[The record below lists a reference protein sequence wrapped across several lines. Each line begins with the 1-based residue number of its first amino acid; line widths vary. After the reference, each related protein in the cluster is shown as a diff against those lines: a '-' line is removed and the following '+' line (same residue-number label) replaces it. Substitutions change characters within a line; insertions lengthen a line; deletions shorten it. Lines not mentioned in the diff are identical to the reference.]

1 MFRMEINH
9 VKRLLSF
16 VNICNV
22 VHNLRTWVTGPP
34 GGGKVNERLYHN
46 DERVTGTLTY
56 ILLSSGTQI
65 TMNIHYCV
73 RLWLVLRPDFMGMN
87 WKKRNNSLAKFM
99 QCSLM
104 EFEYF

>member
-9 VKRLLSF
+9 VKRPLSF

-46 DERVTGTLTY
+46 DERVTGTLMY

-65 TMNIHYCV
+65 TYITASDYGWFSD
-73 RLWLVLRPDFMGMN
+73 RILWV
-87 WKKRNNSLAKFM
+87 
-99 QCSLM
+99 
-104 EFEYF
+104 